1 MSDPEISDDEAPLR
15 KLVTDQFIS
24 FIRYHWPIEKGAGS
38 SQPPL
43 HCVAAAASQN
53 LRDQAADGH
62 VGRSDWAL
70 LWVLQGLQLNEVPG
84 EPGNKLYNKLYNEK
98 SDNNNLQQCIFD

>member
-1 MSDPEISDDEAPLR
+1 MR
-15 KLVTDQFIS
+15 KLVTDQFYFVQKIPLGYCLNPH
-24 FIRYHWPIEKGAGS
+24 RKGAGS